1 MEKKMIKFNLMF
13 SAVGLVLFVVL
24 VVMLLSVLK
33 ACTSDLLL
41 DEYYIELDANNA
53 PQAHTGLT
61 SDYTE
66 YIPCS
71 DNTFKSWMDF
81 RAITNTNSEQ
91 YKLQRIASTES
102 FLGLRLL
109 DGYFMIAISKSYGN
123 VGDIVEVF
131 LEGNS
136 FLAIIGDIKNA
147 GHSDGC
153 SSDRDGSMLEFI
165 VDVKSLHTDIK
176 RSGNFNSFF
185 EGKVLRILNY
195 GRYE

>member
-1 MEKKMIKFNLMF
+1 MEKKMIKFNLIF
-13 SAVGLVLFVVL
+13 SAVGLVIFIVL
-24 VVMLLSVLK
+24 VVSLLSVLK
-33 ACTSDLLL
+33 ASTSDLLL
-41 DEYYIELDANNA
+41 DKYYIELDRKDSLLGY
-53 PQAHTGLT
+53 TGLT

-66 YIPCS
+66 HFPCS
-71 DNTFKSWMDF
+71 SNTFKSWMDF
-81 RAITNTNSEQ
+81 RAITNPNSEQ
-91 YKLQRIASTES
+91 YKLQHIASTED

-109 DGYFMIAISKSYGN
+109 DGYFMIAISQSYGN
-123 VGDIVEVF
+123 VGDVVEVF

-136 FLAIIGDIKNA
+136 FLAIIGDIKHG

-165 VDVKSLHTDIK
+165 VDVKSLHADIK

-185 EGKVLRILNY
+185 EGKVLRVLNY